1 MRLTEQTSSSKPA
14 EVAKKWI
21 LIDAE
26 GVVLG
31 RLASIVA
38 NRLRGKHKPT
48 YTPHID
54 DGDNVII
61 INAAKVKLTGN
72 KAENE
77 KFYWHTGHPGG
88 IKERTWGKILGSA
101 HPERLLEKAVERM
114 VPRGPLGRKQ
124 MKNLKVYAGAEHPH
138 EAQQPETLDVA
149 AMNPKNKRG

>member
-1 MRLTEQTSSSKPA
+1 MRTYSAKPA
-14 EVAKKWI
+14 EVEKKWVV
-21 LIDAE
+21 IDAA
-26 GVVLG
+26 GLVVG

-38 NRLRGKHKPT
+38 MRLRGKHKPT

-61 INAAKVKLTGN
+61 INAGKVKLTGN
-72 KAENE
+72 KAERE

-101 HPERLLEKAVERM
+101 HPERLLEKAIERM
-114 VPRGPLGRKQ
+114 VPRGPLGRRQ
-124 MKNLKVYAGAEHPH
+124 MKNLKVYAGADHPH

-149 AMNPKNKRG
+149 AMNPKNKRS

>member
-1 MRLTEQTSSSKPA
+1 MRLTEQTSSSKPS
-14 EVAKKWI
+14 EVVKKWI

-61 INAAKVKLTGN
+61 INAGKVKLTGN
-72 KAENE
+72 KAERE

-124 MKNLKVYAGAEHPH
+124 MKNLKVYAGTDHPH

-149 AMNPKNKRG
+149 AMNPKNKRS

>member
-1 MRLTEQTSSSKPA
+1 MRLTEQTSSANPA
-14 EVAKKWI
+14 EVVKKWV

-38 NRLRGKHKPT
+38 NRMRGKHKPT

-54 DGDNVII
+54 DGDNIII

-101 HPERLLEKAVERM
+101 HPERLIEKAIERM
-114 VPRGPLGRKQ
+114 VPRGPLGRRQ

>member
-1 MRLTEQTSSSKPA
+1 MRHTEQTSSSKPS
-14 EVAKKWI
+14 EVVKKWI

-72 KAENE
+72 KAERE

-124 MKNLKVYAGAEHPH
+124 MKNLKVYAGADHPH

-149 AMNPKNKRG
+149 AMNPKNKRS

>member
-1 MRLTEQTSSSKPA
+1 MRHTEQTSSSKPS
-14 EVAKKWI
+14 EVVKKWI

-61 INAAKVKLTGN
+61 INAQKVKLTGN
-72 KAENE
+72 KAERE

-124 MKNLKVYAGAEHPH
+124 MKNLKVYAGTDHPH

-149 AMNPKNKRG
+149 AMNPKNKRS